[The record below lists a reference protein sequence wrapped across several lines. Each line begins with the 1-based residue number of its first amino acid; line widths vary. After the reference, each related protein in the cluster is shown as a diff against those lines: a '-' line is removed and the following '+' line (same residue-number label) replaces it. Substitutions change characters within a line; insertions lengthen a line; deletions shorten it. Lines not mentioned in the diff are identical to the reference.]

1 MQLCGH
7 SVSPYVERILIVL
20 EMKGAASEVALS
32 DVPGGFKS
40 DEHFAYHPL
49 GKIPFLLLD
58 DGLSLTESQVIVE
71 YLDAVLDGLKV
82 MPADPFVAAAASQI
96 SRVLDIYYTNAI
108 GPMGRVAFGGS
119 ATDDELATAKDT
131 DIPAALGYLE
141 RLIRGSEYA
150 VGESWSHAD
159 AALMTHLYWF
169 ERLMPQF
176 GVDDFSDY
184 PKLSAYWAHV
194 TGTNLYKDSKARAD
208 ASFEKFFGGKT

>member
-20 EMKGAASEVALS
+20 EMKGIADAVVLS

-40 DEHFAYHPL
+40 DEHFTYHPL

-58 DGLSLTESQVIVE
+58 DGQSLTESQVIVE
-71 YLDAVLDGLKV
+71 YLDAVLDGRKV
-82 MPADPFVAAAASQI
+82 IPTDPFAAATASQI

-119 ATDDELATAKDT
+119 ATDDELAKARDI

-141 RLIRGSEYA
+141 KLINGSEYA
-150 VGESWSHAD
+150 VGDSWSHAD
-159 AALMTHLYWF
+159 AALMTHFYWF
-169 ERLMPQF
+169 ERLMPEF
-176 GVDDFSDY
+176 GVNGFGGY
-184 PKLSAYWAHV
+184 PNLSAYWNHV
-194 TGTNLYKDSKARAD
+194 TGTDLYKDSKARAD
-208 ASFEKFFGGKT
+208 ASFDKFFGGKP